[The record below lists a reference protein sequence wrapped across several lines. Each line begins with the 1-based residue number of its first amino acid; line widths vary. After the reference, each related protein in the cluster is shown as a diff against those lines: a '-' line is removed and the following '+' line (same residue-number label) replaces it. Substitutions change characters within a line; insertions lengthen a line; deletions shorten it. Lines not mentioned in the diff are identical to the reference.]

1 MDIYAKSGN
10 HVLLFQ
16 GKIKL
21 IGSLTNGK
29 RFDLKGQVVCFKK
42 VILNYG
48 TEFTDIFYFE
58 NDVLIY
64 SDISFEVDDYISE
77 TYQQLISNR
86 NITVNHFLD
95 GLLGVYVFKEM
106 GF

>member
-16 GKIKL
+16 GKIKV
-21 IGSLTNGK
+21 IGSVTNGS
-29 RFDLKGQVVCFKK
+29 RLDLQGNVVCFQKM
-42 VILNYG
+42 VLNYG
-48 TEFTDIFYFE
+48 TEFMDIFYFE
-58 NDVLIY
+58 NNRLVY
-64 SDISFEVDDYISE
+64 SDVSFQFEDYISE
-77 TYQQLISNR
+77 TYQSLILKGAVA
-86 NITVNHFLD
+86 IKDFLD